1 MNEKET
7 IFCSLAPRRFSRDFA
22 DSPNR
27 QFNTSHFR
35 GSRGEL
41 LVSKK
46 RYSRNV
52 ETALRKKNMTPGDDD
67 DDDRE
72 DDAIPPPRPRT
83 PRPFPPLTRARRP
96 SVSDA
101 RILFARRRRTLA
113 GRMGTTS
120 SAPARDSRGDLRQ
133 RAAQQAQQPRYTMP
147 QGYANAPQPFQ
158 GQQNY
163 AAPRYYGQVRAH
175 PPAVPPKNPPRA
187 SRRSRVTQTR
197 HSLVLFFS
205 RVAFWECFVERPQR
219 GIGWSRG
226 RYFSTPP
233 PSNAPSVLSAS
244 LSSLSFHEK
253 KRTCVTHLPR

>member
-1 MNEKET
+1 
-7 IFCSLAPRRFSRDFA
+7 
-22 DSPNR
+22 
-27 QFNTSHFR
+27 
-35 GSRGEL
+35 
-41 LVSKK
+41 
-46 RYSRNV
+46 
-52 ETALRKKNMTPGDDD
+52 MTLGDDD

-83 PRPFPPLTRARRP
+83 PRPFPPRTRARRP

-101 RILFARRRRTLA
+101 RRLFARRRRTLA

-175 PPAVPPKNPPRA
+175 PPAVPPENPPRA
-187 SRRSRVTQTR
+187 SRRSRVTSRKRVTAWCFFWSRHRGAQAFDSRRETR
-197 HSLVLFFS
+197 GRFFS
-205 RVAFWECFVERPQR
+205 STRPL
-219 GIGWSRG
+219 
-226 RYFSTPP
+226 
-233 PSNAPSVLSAS
+233 SNAPTRLFR
-244 LSSLSFHEK
+244 LFRPFDEK
-253 KRTCVTHLPR
+253 KT

>member
-1 MNEKET
+1 VNEKET
-7 IFCSLAPRRFSRDFA
+7 ILAQSGTAQILARFCRLAKSAVQHFAFSGVAGRAFSLMIHD
-22 DSPNR
+22 
-27 QFNTSHFR
+27 
-35 GSRGEL
+35 
-41 LVSKK
+41 
-46 RYSRNV
+46 SRNV

-83 PRPFPPLTRARRP
+83 PRPFPPRTRARRP

-101 RILFARRRRTLA
+101 RRLFARRRRTLA

-147 QGYANAPQPFQ
+147 QGYANAPRPFQ

-219 GIGWSRG
+219 GIGVVAWKI
-226 RYFSTPP
+226 FLDAT
-233 PSNAPSVLSAS
+233 SVKRAVCSVRAS

-253 KRTCVTHLPR
+253 KRTCVTH

>member
-1 MNEKET
+1 
-7 IFCSLAPRRFSRDFA
+7 
-22 DSPNR
+22 
-27 QFNTSHFR
+27 
-35 GSRGEL
+35 
-41 LVSKK
+41 
-46 RYSRNV
+46 
-52 ETALRKKNMTPGDDD
+52 MTLGDDD

-83 PRPFPPLTRARRP
+83 PRPFPPRTRARRP

-101 RILFARRRRTLA
+101 RRLFARRRRTLA

-175 PPAVPPKNPPRA
+175 PPAVPPENPPRA

-197 HSLVLFFS
+197 HSLVLFL
-205 RVAFWECFVERPQR
+205 VAASGCPGVRQSS
-219 GIGWSRG
+219 G
-226 RYFSTPP
+226 
-233 PSNAPSVLSAS
+233 NARKIFLVDATSVKRADPS
-244 LSSLSFHEK
+244 LSSLSSFRRKKNVSVFPTDRVTNVHHRLVHARMNTRTYIASPSTSASRSGGAHDAHDDDSQPREFK
-253 KRTCVTHLPR
+253 KRFARARAGREIELVAL

>member
-1 MNEKET
+1 VNEKET
-7 IFCSLAPRRFSRDFA
+7 ILAVWQRRFSRDFA

-41 LVSKK
+41 LVSKRFTK
-46 RYSRNV
+46 RRNRTS
-52 ETALRKKNMTPGDDD
+52 EEEYDTGDDD

-83 PRPFPPLTRARRP
+83 PRPFPPRTRARRP

-101 RILFARRRRTLA
+101 RRLFARRRRTLA

-205 RVAFWECFVERPQR
+205 RLAFWECFVERPQR
-219 GIGWSRG
+219 GIGVVAWKIFLDATSVKRRLFCPRVSFVSFFSR
-226 RYFSTPP
+226 
-233 PSNAPSVLSAS
+233 
-244 LSSLSFHEK
+244 K
-253 KRTCVTHLPR
+253 KT

>member
-1 MNEKET
+1 
-7 IFCSLAPRRFSRDFA
+7 
-22 DSPNR
+22 
-27 QFNTSHFR
+27 
-35 GSRGEL
+35 
-41 LVSKK
+41 
-46 RYSRNV
+46 
-52 ETALRKKNMTPGDDD
+52 MTPGDDD

-83 PRPFPPLTRARRP
+83 PRPFPPRTRARRP

-101 RILFARRRRTLA
+101 RRLFARRRRTLA

-197 HSLVLFFS
+197 HSLVLFLVES
-205 RVAFWECFVERPQR
+205 RFGSVLSNAHSAAS
-219 GIGWSRG
+219 GWSRG

-233 PSNAPSVLSAS
+233 PSNAVCSVRAS

-253 KRTCVTHLPR
+253 KRKCVTH

>member
-1 MNEKET
+1 
-7 IFCSLAPRRFSRDFA
+7 
-22 DSPNR
+22 
-27 QFNTSHFR
+27 
-35 GSRGEL
+35 
-41 LVSKK
+41 
-46 RYSRNV
+46 
-52 ETALRKKNMTPGDDD
+52 MTLGDDD

-83 PRPFPPLTRARRP
+83 PRPFPPRTRARRP

-101 RILFARRRRTLA
+101 RRLFARRRRTLA

-175 PPAVPPKNPPRA
+175 PPAVPPENPPRA

-197 HSLVLFFS
+197 HSLVLFFG
-205 RVAFWECFVERPQR
+205 R
-219 GIGWSRG
+219 GIGVPRRSTVVGKREEDFSR
-226 RYFSTPP
+226 RRDLRQTRRPVSFVSFV
-233 PSNAPSVLSAS
+233 SFVLSTK
-244 LSSLSFHEK
+244 K
-253 KRTCVTHLPR
+253 KRKCVTH

>member
-1 MNEKET
+1 
-7 IFCSLAPRRFSRDFA
+7 
-22 DSPNR
+22 
-27 QFNTSHFR
+27 
-35 GSRGEL
+35 
-41 LVSKK
+41 
-46 RYSRNV
+46 
-52 ETALRKKNMTPGDDD
+52 MTPVDD

-83 PRPFPPLTRARRP
+83 PRPFPPRTRARRP

-101 RILFARRRRTLA
+101 RRLFARRRRTLA

-197 HSLVLFFS
+197 HSLVLFLVAASGCPGVRQSSGKREEDFS
-205 RVAFWECFVERPQR
+205 RRRDLCQTRRPVSFV
-219 GIGWSRG
+219 S
-226 RYFSTPP
+226 F
-233 PSNAPSVLSAS
+233 VLSTK
-244 LSSLSFHEK
+244 K
-253 KRTCVTHLPR
+253 KRKCVSH

>member
-1 MNEKET
+1 
-7 IFCSLAPRRFSRDFA
+7 
-22 DSPNR
+22 
-27 QFNTSHFR
+27 
-35 GSRGEL
+35 
-41 LVSKK
+41 
-46 RYSRNV
+46 
-52 ETALRKKNMTPGDDD
+52 MTPGDDD

-83 PRPFPPLTRARRP
+83 PRPFPPRTRARRP

-101 RILFARRRRTLA
+101 RRLFARRRRTLA

-205 RVAFWECFVERPQR
+205 RVAFWVFCRTPTARHRGGRVEDISRRHLRQTRRPVSFV
-219 GIGWSRG
+219 SC
-226 RYFSTPP
+226 
-233 PSNAPSVLSAS
+233 VLSTK
-244 LSSLSFHEK
+244 K
-253 KRTCVTHLPR
+253 KRKCVSH